1 MLLKLID
8 DMKRALDANCY
19 LAALAI
25 ALTLPDICGKAE
37 YSSAC
42 NTRRYIDW
50 YNKYVA
56 PFECPPSHE
65 GAEPEN
71 MPYLSGE
78 VVYNLR
84 NSFLHQGNPNI
95 DNGKIKQKEN
105 KIDKFSLVIQSKN
118 EIDLY
123 SDVSSVQ
130 SDCIGRTIRSYR
142 VNVRRLC
149 FILGNTAK
157 GYYKENKEKF
167 DFFQCD
173 IIDWD
178 KEMEKSNITFNRQ
191 CDETNEQK

>member
-1 MLLKLID
+1 MRTVIW
-8 DMKRALDANCY
+8 
-19 LAALAI
+19 AALAI

-118 EIDLY
+118 DLIY
-123 SDVSSVQ
+123 
-130 SDCIGRTIRSYR
+130 IRTYHPCSQT
-142 VNVRRLC
+142 V
-149 FILGNTAK
+149 
-157 GYYKENKEKF
+157 
-167 DFFQCD
+167 
-173 IIDWD
+173 
-178 KEMEKSNITFNRQ
+178 
-191 CDETNEQK
+191 

>member
-8 DMKRALDANCY
+8 DMNRALDANCY

-37 YSSAC
+37 YPSAS

-50 YNKYVA
+50 YNKYIA
-56 PFECPPSHE
+56 AFECPPSYE

-84 NSFLHQGNPNI
+84 NSFLHQGNPNV
-95 DNGKIKQKEN
+95 DNGKIKQNEN

-118 EIDLY
+118 EFDIY
-123 SDVSSVQ
+123 SDASCVQ
-130 SDCIGRTIRSYR
+130 SDCTGTTIRSYR

-149 FILGNTAK
+149 FILGSTAK
-157 GYYKENKEKF
+157 GYYEENKEKF
-167 DFFQCD
+167 DFFQYE

-178 KEMEKSNITFNRQ
+178 KEMEKANITFNWQRGG
-191 CDETNEQK
+191 TNEQH